1 LVSLFPVITTAL
13 ASLVNIYVAALNT
26 PGVVPNVQSAWETFV
41 HKKCTEAKCA
51 AVQVYDKAM
60 STQLDKCQLPCDS
73 DDIRKMQKNAVE
85 ESMAVF
91 QEEIVGISAL
101 SSEKYLVGVGGVR
114 GGKTQ
119 VNAGTQQ
126 RTHQRGMRYSS
137 KTPQKREI
145 GSDPCTTVY

>member
-1 LVSLFPVITTAL
+1 MVSLFPVITTAL

-41 HKKCTEAKCA
+41 HTKCTEAKCA

-101 SSEKYLVGVGGVR
+101 SSEKYLVGVGGKKEVLINR
-114 GGKTQ
+114 MLRK
-119 VNAGTQQ
+119 
-126 RTHQRGMRYSS
+126 M
-137 KTPQKREI
+137 KREHI
-145 GSDPCTTVY
+145 SDR

>member
-1 LVSLFPVITTAL
+1 MLSLFPVITTAL

-41 HKKCTEAKCA
+41 HTKCTEAKCA

-91 QEEIVGISAL
+91 QAEIVGVSAL
-101 SSEKYLVGVGGVR
+101 SSEKYLEELVVR
-114 GGKTQ
+114 RK
-119 VNAGTQQ
+119 
-126 RTHQRGMRYSS
+126 Y
-137 KTPQKREI
+137 
-145 GSDPCTTVY
+145 